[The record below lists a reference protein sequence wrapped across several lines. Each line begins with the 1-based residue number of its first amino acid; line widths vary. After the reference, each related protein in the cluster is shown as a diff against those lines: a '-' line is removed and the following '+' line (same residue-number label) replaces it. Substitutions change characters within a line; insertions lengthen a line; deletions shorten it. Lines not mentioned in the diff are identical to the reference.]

1 MRKRKRGAQACG
13 GVNRPKEARMKCTLV
28 QASSVDF
35 TTHSRHLGSRC
46 PEERTTPQFLGLKGG
61 GLIGERKKAENTK
74 EATLDGES
82 P

>member
-1 MRKRKRGAQACG
+1 MHTG
-13 GVNRPKEARMKCTLV
+13 P
-28 QASSVDF
+28 S
-35 TTHSRHLGSRC
+35 
-46 PEERTTPQFLGLKGG
+46 FLGRLHHPFTASGVQVPRGENDTPVLRLEGGG